1 MSKIKPEGLLPHKSF
16 YPLDEAATLAGCKV
30 SDLVHYAGQ
39 NRISLVIGVPDWVVL
54 RVYDENTRELC
65 EPFLLIPSLLSLS
78 PAQCLKIEFQ
88 GRTQAS
94 DFLSGFL
101 MESDGG
107 LKELFPNYGRKDLGR
122 QWVFWRL
129 MEDGNVCLLDLIP
142 DRLFVTRDD
151 LLALMGEGDES
162 PVSPPPVR
170 KEKKFRAS
178 TGWNVDVTGTGR
190 EQVGEPVDQT
200 AGGQEEPVVPENRK
214 TVAAETK
221 KSTEPVEAA
230 PKPSPRGSVILRLKQ
245 VMERTGLSRS
255 TIYDRMNPNSP
266 RHDPSFPR
274 QLSLGGD
281 AVGWAESA
289 IDNWVQSRIVARRS

>member
-1 MSKIKPEGLLPHKSF
+1 MSKMKPGGSLPKKSF
-16 YPLDEAATLAGCKV
+16 YPLAEAATFVGCGV
-30 SDLVHYAGQ
+30 SDLVHYGGQ
-39 NRISLVIGVPDWVVL
+39 SRISLVIGVPDGVAL
-54 RVYDENTRELC
+54 LVYDENTRELSD
-65 EPFLLIPSLLSLS
+65 PFVLAPQLLCLS
-78 PAQCLKIEFQ
+78 PSHCLKIELQ
-88 GRTQAS
+88 GRTMAS

-101 MESDGG
+101 TEPEGG
-107 LKELFPNYGRKDLGR
+107 LKKLFPNYGRKDLSR

-129 MEDGNVCLLDLIP
+129 VEDGNVCLIELGP

-151 LLALMGEGDES
+151 LLVLMEEGGEPSDS
-162 PVSPPPVR
+162 PQPVR
-170 KEKKFRAS
+170 KERKTRPF
-178 TGWNVDVTGTGR
+178 TGENVDTHDTGSGGG
-190 EQVGEPVDQT
+190 QVGEPVV
-200 AGGQEEPVVPENRK
+200 AESRK

-230 PKPSPRGSVILRLKQ
+230 PKPRPRGPVILRLKQ

-289 IDNWVQSRIVARRS
+289 IDNWVQSRIVAGRS